1 MPSVPVAVRANKK
14 LGTTHGSQW
23 HLLARDGGGAG
34 PLAAFLWTLSRDSS
48 KSQEPSPEEGIWSQA
63 GHCQPGS
70 RAFSE
75 LASLFAAPSLF
86 PHLNPDGEGR
96 CWKDLTRQ
104 LPVPH
109 APLHEGASARR
120 LL

>member
-14 LGTTHGSQW
+14 LGTTHRSQW

-63 GHCQPGS
+63 GHCRPGG

-75 LASLFAAPSLF
+75 LASLFAA
-86 PHLNPDGEGR
+86 
-96 CWKDLTRQ
+96 
-104 LPVPH
+104 
-109 APLHEGASARR
+109 GAS
-120 LL
+120 